1 MPQPRYR
8 VGFLSE
14 LIEGFDAGVSVNSE
28 DRASGPGEHGVL
40 KVSAVAIG
48 RFIPSEN
55 KAILARDITRMG
67 PSVRAGDLLVTRAN
81 THDLVGAAALVSGDF
96 PWLHLSDKTW
106 RARLRSS
113 DHETR
118 RWLAHVLT
126 SPAVRSELRRR
137 ASGTSGSMK
146 NISQSAYLRIR
157 VATPPQELRGKLAD
171 ILDTI
176 VMHESII
183 RTLLTAKRRFK
194 RGLMQQLLTGQMR
207 LPKVKMSTQRRH
219 AAVGDLPS
227 DWSEFRLG
235 DLFSERV
242 ETGRTDLPLLSI
254 TADRGVVARDDLQR
268 RDTSNG
274 DKSRYLRI
282 ARGDIGY
289 NTMRMWQGVS
299 ALSSLDG
306 IVSPAYTVVVPG
318 PYVDGPF
325 AATLFKFPP
334 VVNVFRRKS
343 QGLVDDTLSLKFHH
357 FSRIRLRIPPVD
369 EQRAI
374 GEVFAL
380 LDQEIDVLERL
391 SSSVKRQKHAFL
403 QRLISGELSLPAT

>member
-1 MPQPRYR
+1 MSQPRYR

-28 DRASGPGEHGVL
+28 DRSIGPGEHGVL

-55 KAILARDITRMG
+55 KAILARDTTRMG

-81 THDLVGAAALVSGDF
+81 TRDLVGAAALVSEDF

-126 SPAVRSELRRR
+126 SPTVRSELRRR

-157 VATPPQELRGKLAD
+157 VATPPLELRGKLAD
-171 ILDTI
+171 VLDTI
-176 VMHESII
+176 AMHESIL
-183 RTLLTAKRRFK
+183 RTLLTAKRRLK
-194 RGLMQQLLTGQMR
+194 RGLMQKLLTGQMR
-207 LPKVKMSTQRRH
+207 LPQFKMSPPPRH
-219 AAVGDLPS
+219 TAFGEPS

-242 ETGRTDLPLLSI
+242 ETGRADLPLLSI
-254 TADRGVVARDDLQR
+254 TADRGVVVRDDLRR

-274 DKSRYLRI
+274 DKSRYLRV
-282 ARGDIGY
+282 ARGDICY

-299 ALSSLDG
+299 ALSSLEG
-306 IVSPAYTVVVPG
+306 IVSPAYTVVAPG
-318 PYVDGPF
+318 PDVDGPF
-325 AATLFKFPP
+325 AATFFKFAP
-334 VVNVFRRKS
+334 VVNLFRRKS

-357 FSRIRLRIPPVD
+357 FSRIRLRFPPVD

-374 GEVFAL
+374 GRAFEV
-380 LDQEIDVLERL
+380 LDQEIELLKRL
-391 SSSVKRQKHAFL
+391 TSSVKRQKHAL
-403 QRLISGELSLPAT
+403 LEKLISGELPLPAR